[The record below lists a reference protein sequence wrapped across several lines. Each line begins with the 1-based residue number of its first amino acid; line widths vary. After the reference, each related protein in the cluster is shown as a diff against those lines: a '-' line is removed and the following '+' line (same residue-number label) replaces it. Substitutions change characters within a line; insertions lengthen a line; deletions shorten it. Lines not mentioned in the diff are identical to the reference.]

1 MTTKGFVSFIAKG
14 QAKNAYSHCDS
25 GPDDLG
31 IKVLHWLRSAA
42 TQPGPLA
49 EAITRLKLVS
59 DDDALPTEAQRQEFA
74 AYYEP
79 TGGGEWYSLLHATQG
94 EPEEIL
100 RCGYVV
106 DEDDPFG
113 WIYEVDSDE
122 QTFSVIYDDDYG
134 ASWPWSALPTD
145 SQFLAKAHSMS
156 PEGEW
161 GVAYL
166 IRPASQGARLRI
178 PADSL
183 AEVLTPPECEVRPSP
198 GYGNLHLQGDGFEI
212 SFSNEDD
219 SDEDD
224 SCHVIIEGNLA
235 NLDTDELAA
244 QVARQI
250 EHSTQTATEWL
261 RYIPGAGGWVHVR

>member
-1 MTTKGFVSFIAKG
+1 MSTNGFVRFIAKG
-14 QAKNAYSHCDS
+14 EAKNAYNHFDS

-49 EAITRLKLVS
+49 DAITRLKLVS

-79 TGGGEWYSLLHATQG
+79 TGGGEWYSLLRATQG

-100 RCGYVV
+100 KCGYVV

-113 WIYEVDSDE
+113 WIYAVDSDE
-122 QTFSVIYDDDYG
+122 HTFSVLYDDDYG
-134 ASWPWSALPTD
+134 ATWPWSALPTD
-145 SQFLAKAHSMS
+145 SQFLAKAHLLS
-156 PEGEW
+156 GEW
-161 GVAYL
+161 EAAYL
-166 IRPASQGARLRI
+166 IRPTSQGARLMI
-178 PADSL
+178 PADTL
-183 AEVLTPPECEVRPSP
+183 VEVLTPAGCDARPSP
-198 GYGNLHLQGDGFEI
+198 GYSDLHLQGAGFEI

-224 SCHVIIEGNLA
+224 GWHVYFEGNLA
-235 NLDTDELAA
+235 DLDTDELAA

-250 EHSTQTATEWL
+250 EHSTHTATDWL
-261 RYIPGAGGWVHVR
+261 RYIGGAGGWVHVR